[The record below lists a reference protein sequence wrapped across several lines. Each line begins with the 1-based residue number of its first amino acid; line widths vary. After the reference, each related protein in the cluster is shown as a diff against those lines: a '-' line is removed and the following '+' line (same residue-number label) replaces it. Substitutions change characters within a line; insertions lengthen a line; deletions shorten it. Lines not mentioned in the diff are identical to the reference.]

1 MFENNDQEFESQ
13 VSITDYLRILYRG
26 RWIIVASF
34 IVVLIATVYIT
45 FTTAPEYESTTTIMI
60 ESTGA
65 MERKILDINYF
76 GNQNTLIANQIE
88 ILKSRTLAER
98 VVKRFN
104 LSEVRDSLQLFK
116 PDEEGQFRSLRQ
128 MIQHL
133 QNNMKIEQKRD
144 TDIINVT
151 FTAGTAFEAAY
162 ITNAIASEF
171 QLQNAEVNRSEI
183 TDLREFVEGRLE
195 LKKKEL
201 VESENNLK
209 AYQEREK
216 VASLDTETREL
227 VNRFAEAESML
238 EQARVELLSGLE
250 LKRSLSEQLESRRQ
264 TLPDDL
270 SQVSSPYLLALQQQM
285 AQVVAERTVYIT
297 AVEAEAQGI
306 NRQFFEANI
315 RQYDERIKAL
325 YQKLQEEAKKISESG
340 MIKDPFQIS
349 QDLII
354 KILNAE
360 ADIKANGAKISALQD
375 ISKDYNKKL
384 ENLPEKVLELARLER
399 KRKVDE
405 ENFIFL
411 TQKLE
416 EIKIQEAGQ
425 SKNVRI
431 IDPAIES
438 VTPVKPKKKLNLML
452 GALIGIGLGI
462 GLAFIIEY
470 FDNSVKSHEE
480 LERMGYSIL
489 GTIPQIEMEKYEKK
503 LERKLEKIGPME
515 GRKIEAR
522 LITHLDPKSPVSES
536 YRTLRTNLQ
545 FSKIDRK
552 IKTILITSSGPK
564 EGKSTTAANLAIAM
578 AQAGQRV
585 VLVDADLRRPV
596 VHSIFGMKKDEGIT
610 NYLMEAIPYE
620 QIVKASFHENL
631 FVICSGVLPPNPSEL
646 LASAAMDLLIQKLQN
661 EFDLVIF
668 DSPPVIAVTDAAILS
683 TKVDGT
689 ILVVN
694 SGHTNRDALAR
705 GKTLLDGVNARLLG
719 VLLNGVKIDGM
730 YGSYYYYY
738 YHHYYSK
745 PGHKK
750 KRRVS
755 KILSG

>member
-1 MFENNDQEFESQ
+1 LFENNDQEFESQ

-26 RWIIVASF
+26 RWIIAASF

-45 FTTAPEYESTTTIMI
+45 FTTAPQYESTTTIMI

-98 VVKRFN
+98 VVKRLN
-104 LSEVRDSLQLFK
+104 LSEIRDSLQLFK
-116 PDEEGQFRSLRQ
+116 PDEEGQFWSLRQ

-162 ITNAIASEF
+162 ITNNIASEF

-183 TDLREFVEGRLE
+183 TDLRDFVEGRLE
-195 LKKKEL
+195 LKKMEL

-216 VASLDTETREL
+216 VASLDAETREL
-227 VNRFAEAESML
+227 VNRLAEAESML
-238 EQARVELLSGLE
+238 EQARVELQSNLE
-250 LKRSLSEQLESRRQ
+250 LKRSLADQLTERKQ
-264 TLPDDL
+264 TLSSDL
-270 SQVSSPYLLALQQQM
+270 SEISTPYLSSLQQQL
-285 AQVVAERTVYIT
+285 AQAVAERTIYIT
-297 AVEAEAQGI
+297 AVEAEVQNT
-306 NRQFFEANI
+306 NRQFFEMNI
-315 RQYDERIKAL
+315 KQYDERINAL
-325 YQKLQEEAKKISESG
+325 KQKLQEEAKKVSESS
-340 MIKDPFQIS
+340 MVKDPFQIS
-349 QDLII
+349 QDLIV
-354 KILNAE
+354 KLLNADAE
-360 ADIKANGAKISALQD
+360 IKAAGAKISALQEVAQ
-375 ISKDYNKKL
+375 DYNKKL

-431 IDPAIES
+431 IDRAIES
-438 VTPVKPKKKLNLML
+438 TSPVKPKKKLNLML

-462 GLAFIIEY
+462 GLAFVIEY

-545 FSKIDRK
+545 FSKVDRK
-552 IKTILITSSGPK
+552 IKTILITSAGPK

-578 AQAGQRV
+578 AQAGNKV

-620 QIVKASFHENL
+620 QIVKATFHENL

-646 LASAAMDLLIQKLQN
+646 LASAAMELLIQKLQN
-661 EFDLVIF
+661 QFDLVIF

-694 SGHTNRDALAR
+694 SGQTNRDALAR
-705 GKTLLDGVNARLLG
+705 GKTLLDGVNAHLLG
-719 VLLNGVKIDGM
+719 VLLNGVNIDGM

-745 PGHKK
+745 PGRKK
-750 KRRVS
+750 KRRIS

>member
-26 RWIIVASF
+26 RWIIAASF
-34 IVVLIATVYIT
+34 IVVLIAAVYIT
-45 FTTAPEYESTTTIMI
+45 FTTAPQYESTTTIMI

-98 VVKRFN
+98 VVKRLN
-104 LSEVRDSLQLFK
+104 LSEIRDSLQLFK

-162 ITNAIASEF
+162 ITNNIASEF

-183 TDLREFVEGRLE
+183 TDLRDFVEGRLE
-195 LKKKEL
+195 LKKVEL

-216 VASLDTETREL
+216 VASLDAETREL
-227 VNRFAEAESML
+227 VNRLAEAESML
-238 EQARVELLSGLE
+238 EQARVELQSNLE
-250 LKRSLSEQLESRRQ
+250 LKRSLADQLTERKQ
-264 TLPDDL
+264 TLSSDL
-270 SQVSSPYLLALQQQM
+270 SEISTPYLSSLQQQL
-285 AQVVAERTVYIT
+285 AQAVAERTIYIT
-297 AVEAEAQGI
+297 AVEAEVQNT
-306 NRQFFEANI
+306 NRQFFEMNI
-315 RQYDERIKAL
+315 KQYDERINAL
-325 YQKLQEEAKKISESG
+325 KQKLQEEAKKVSESS
-340 MIKDPFQIS
+340 MVKDPFQIS
-349 QDLII
+349 QDLIV
-354 KILNAE
+354 KLLNADAE
-360 ADIKANGAKISALQD
+360 IKAAGAKISALQEVAQ
-375 ISKDYNKKL
+375 DYNKKL

-431 IDPAIES
+431 IDRAIES
-438 VTPVKPKKKLNLML
+438 TSPVKPKKKLNLML

-462 GLAFIIEY
+462 GLAFVIEY

-545 FSKIDRK
+545 FSKVDRK

-578 AQAGQRV
+578 AQAGNKV

-610 NYLMEAIPYE
+610 NYLMDAIPYE
-620 QIVKASFHENL
+620 QIVKATFHENL

-646 LASAAMDLLIQKLQN
+646 LASAAMELLIQKLQN
-661 EFDLVIF
+661 QFDLVIF

-694 SGHTNRDALAR
+694 SGQTNRDALAR
-705 GKTLLDGVNARLLG
+705 GKTLLDGVNAHLLG
-719 VLLNGVKIDGM
+719 VLLNGVNIDGM

-745 PGHKK
+745 PGRKK
-750 KRRVS
+750 KRRIS